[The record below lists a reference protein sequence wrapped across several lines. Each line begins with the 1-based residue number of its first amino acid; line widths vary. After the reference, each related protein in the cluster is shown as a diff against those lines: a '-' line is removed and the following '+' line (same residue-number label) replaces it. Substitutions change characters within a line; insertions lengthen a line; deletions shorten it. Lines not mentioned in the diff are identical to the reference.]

1 MTIYNINADASDVYT
16 DAFSECEQV
25 FSWYEARAEC
35 SQDIMGT
42 GWGFWVFRLTF
53 GPVSV
58 QH

>member
-42 GWGFWVFRLTF
+42 GWGF
-53 GPVSV
+53 GSSD
-58 QH
+58 